1 MPEDPRD
8 SVTLT
13 HTPNDERAR
22 TSRPVAVTGRRPE
35 LGPQPKQIVGP
46 RSPGSSATRKAH
58 DRRPVATQ
66 VSACGD
72 AQEGAVVR
80 ASSNGDLGPALRG
93 RRREGGALHRLLA
106 SVRAGQSRVLVVRG
120 ESGVGKSALLEDLVG
135 RAAECHVMRAAGAE
149 SEAELAYAGLH
160 RLCAPVLDLRERLPA
175 PQRDALATVFG
186 LSAGPAPDPFF
197 VALATLTLFAAVAE
211 QQPLV
216 CIVDDAQW
224 LDRASAQILGF
235 VARRLRAE
243 RVAIVCAAR
252 TGSGDHVLGGLPELH
267 IRGLSDGDSR
277 ALLLDKVHGPLDAA
291 VCDQIVTE
299 SHGNPR
305 ALLALPRTWNAA
317 ELAGGFG
324 LPGIEPLAG
333 KREESYARR
342 LGQLPSD
349 TQALVL
355 AAAAE
360 SLGDP
365 VLLHRAAGI
374 LGLVMA
380 AANPA
385 VDAGLLKVGRRVEFA
400 HPLVRSAAYRTA
412 AAHDRQRVHRALAEA
427 TDATDPDRRAWHRA
441 HAAPGPDE
449 QIAAELED
457 AVGQA
462 QARGGVA
469 AAAAF
474 LRRAVALTVEPHR
487 RAERALS
494 AAQASAQAGAFDAAL
509 GLLATAEAGPLDAF
523 QRARAD
529 LVRAHVAFTSDLGSD
544 ASPLLLQAAR
554 QLEPFDL
561 GLARETYLAA
571 WGAAS
576 IAGDPVGGGVRP
588 EICRAIQSL
597 PRADGNPG
605 ALDLLLDGLALLA
618 TEGRVAA
625 ASTLQRAAKALTDIT
640 VNEALRWGWM
650 ATDATC
656 LVWDIEG
663 MREFSAR
670 QVRLVREAGALAR
683 LPFHLWQLGVATA
696 WIGDFAGAAEVV
708 AESDSVAAATG
719 SQIAPY
725 AALRLAAL
733 RGKEAECS
741 VLTAAAVEQAKARG
755 QGTAAIHAQWAA
767 AVLYNGLARYEL
779 AESAARQATTT
790 SPGTPLTVLSG
801 IWTLPELVEAAARGG
816 DAELAR
822 DALERL
828 AKTTQL
834 CDSDFALG
842 IEARCRALVS
852 DGAAADDL
860 YLEAIERLARTRL
873 RPELARAHLLYGEW
887 LRRENRRV
895 DAREQLRT
903 AHEMLV
909 AIGMEAFAERARKEL
924 QALGEKV
931 RRRTVETRD
940 DLTGQERQIAR
951 LARDGLSNP
960 EIAARLFLSP
970 RTVEW
975 HLRNVFTKL
984 DIRSRREL
992 ANALPS
998 SDSPPVAA

>member
-13 HTPNDERAR
+13 HSANDERAR

-35 LGPQPKQIVGP
+35 LRAQPEQTVGP
-46 RSPGSSATRKAH
+46 RSPGSSATRNAH
-58 DRRPVATQ
+58 DGRPVAEHA
-66 VSACGD
+66 SLRGD
-72 AQEGAVVR
+72 AQAGAVVR
-80 ASSNGDLGPALRG
+80 ASSNGDPGPALRG
-93 RRREGGALHRLLA
+93 RRPEGGALHGLLA
-106 SVRAGQSRVLVVRG
+106 SVCAGQSRVLVLRG
-120 ESGVGKSALLEDLVG
+120 ESGVGKSALLEYLVG

-149 SEAELAYAGLH
+149 SEAELPYAGLH
-160 RLCAPVLDLRERLPA
+160 RLCAPVLDLRDRLPA

-224 LDRASAQILGF
+224 LDQASAQILGF
-235 VARRLRAE
+235 VARRLLAE

-277 ALLLDKVHGPLDAA
+277 ALLLDNVHGPLDAA

-324 LPGIEPLAG
+324 LPGIEPLAD

-427 TDATDPDRRAWHRA
+427 TDATDRDRRAWHRA

-462 QARGGVA
+462 QDRGGVA

-544 ASPLLLQAAR
+544 ASPLLLEAAR

-561 GLARETYLAA
+561 GLARETYLVA
-571 WGAAS
+571 WAAAS
-576 IAGDPVGGGVRP
+576 IAGHPRGAVRP

-597 PRADGNPG
+597 PQADANPG

-618 TEGRVAA
+618 TEGHAAA
-625 ASTLQRAAKALTDIT
+625 ASTLQRAAKALSDIT
-640 VNEALRWGWM
+640 VNEALRWGWI

-670 QVRLVREAGALAR
+670 QVRLVREAGALAQ

-708 AESDSVAAATG
+708 AESDSVAAATE

-790 SPGTPLTVLSG
+790 SPGTSLMVLSG

-822 DALERL
+822 DVLERL
-828 AKTTQL
+828 AKTTQR
-834 CDSDFALG
+834 CGSDFALG

-860 YLEAIERLARTRL
+860 YLEAIARLGRTRL

-903 AHEMLV
+903 AHEMLA

-940 DLTGQERQIAR
+940 DLTGQERQIAG

-992 ANALPS
+992 ANALPNC
-998 SDSPPVAA
+998 DSPPVAA